1 MVSQI
6 LKEENQYQAAFRKL
20 QESSSEPAWFGLLRE
35 GAIDRFEQ
43 VGFPSVK
50 DEEWKYTNVAP
61 ISKLNFKP
69 AVMSSDERSALTT
82 IALDGFVSFKPKAC
96 PLPLQTGLV
105 PRTLTS
111 LEISQSE
118 VVALVLKGT
127 V

>member
-82 IALDGFVSFKPKAC
+82 IDLDWFAYIEAQGCHLAFVN
-96 PLPLQTGLV
+96 GLL
-105 PRTLTS
+105 R
-111 LEISQSE
+111 SE
-118 VVALVLKGT
+118 DRKSTRLNSSH
-127 V
+127 